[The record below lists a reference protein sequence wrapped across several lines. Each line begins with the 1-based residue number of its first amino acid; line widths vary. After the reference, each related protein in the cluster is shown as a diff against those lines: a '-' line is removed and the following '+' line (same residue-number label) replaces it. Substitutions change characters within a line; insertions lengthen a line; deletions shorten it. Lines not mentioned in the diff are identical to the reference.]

1 MLAFYETMNREGVV
15 LYFNGPISQSVVEGI
30 GDMMRRKMAYE
41 ENGMQLAQKV
51 FAVLVEQ
58 MQNVIC
64 YAKEHEGPPAE
75 KEKDDAGWCGN
86 ASGVAVGACQAFG
99 NPASAGPG
107 MGTGQI
113 MVGREGEQFYVSC
126 GNPVNRKRE
135 ARIKERIDTINSMSR
150 EELKAYY
157 KEQRRKGPDEDS
169 CGAGLG
175 FIEMAR
181 KASRPLQYRF
191 DPISDSMSFFAVKV
205 HI

>member
-1 MLAFYETMNREGVV
+1 MLSFYETMNREGVV

-30 GDMMRRKMAYE
+30 GDMMRRKMAFE

-51 FAVLVEQ
+51 FSVLVEQ

-64 YAKEHEGPPAE
+64 YARESCTATE
-75 KEKDDAGWCGN
+75 CI
-86 ASGVAVGACQAFG
+86 GV
-99 NPASAGPG
+99 
-107 MGTGQI
+107 GQI
-113 MVGREGEQFYVSC
+113 MVGRSGEQFYVAC
-126 GNPVNRKRE
+126 GNPVSRKRE
-135 ARIKERIDTINSMSR
+135 QRIRERIDTVNGMSR

-191 DPISDSMSFFAVKV
+191 DPIDDTTSFFAVKV

>member
-1 MLAFYETMNREGVV
+1 MDVNMLSYHETMSREGVV
-15 LYFNGPISQSVVEGI
+15 LYYNGPISQGVVEGV
-30 GDMMRRKMAYE
+30 GDMMRRKMVLE
-41 ENGMQLAQKV
+41 ENGMLLAQKV
-51 FAVLVEQ
+51 FSVLVEQ

-64 YAKEHEGPPAE
+64 YARDICTPT
-75 KEKDDAGWCGN
+75 
-86 ASGVAVGACQAFG
+86 AC
-99 NPASAGPG
+99 

-113 MVGREGEQFYVSC
+113 MVGRSGEQFYVAC
-126 GNPVNRKRE
+126 GNPVSRKRE
-135 ARIKERIDTINSMSR
+135 DRIRERIDTVNGMTR

-191 DPISDSMSFFAVKV
+191 DPIDDDTSFFAVKV
-205 HI
+205 HV

>member
-1 MLAFYETMNREGVV
+1 MLSFYKSMNREGVV

-30 GDMMRRKMAYE
+30 GDMMRRKMAHE

-64 YAKEHEGPPAE
+64 YSQETCVAE
-75 KEKDDAGWCGN
+75 TN
-86 ASGVAVGACQAFG
+86 I
-99 NPASAGPG
+99 
-107 MGTGQI
+107 GTGQI
-113 MVGREGEQFYVSC
+113 MVGRAAEQFYVAC
-126 GNPVNRKRE
+126 GNPVSRDRE
-135 ARIKERIDTINSMSR
+135 HRIRDKIDTLNNMTR

-157 KEQRRKGPDEDS
+157 KEQRRREPDKDS

-181 KASRPLQYRF
+181 KASQPLQYRF
-191 DPISDSMSFFAVKV
+191 DPIDENTSFFAVKV
-205 HI
+205 HV